1 MNLVIPDEIFQ
12 STQLSPAQIKQE
24 LAILLWE
31 KNYLTLEQAREL
43 TELTLTEFKQLLLN
57 NVSKSITKKSWHL
70 VKREGITGCPDDLV
84 HLDWSEEWKF

>member
-1 MNLVIPDEIFQ
+1 MNLVIPDEILQ

-31 KNYLTLEQAREL
+31 KDYITLEQAREL

-57 NVSKSITKKSWHL
+57 NASKSTTKKSWHL
-70 VKREGITGCPDDLV
+70 VKRDCMTGSPDDLV

>member
-12 STQLSPAQIKQE
+12 ATQLSPAQIKQE

-43 TELTLTEFKQLLLN
+43 TELTINEFKELLLN
-57 NVSKSITKKSWHL
+57 NASKSTTQKSWQL
-70 VKREGITGCPDDLV
+70 VKREGMIGYPDELV